1 MLGRI
6 METIINIVFPVFGI
20 VLTGYLAG
28 RFGILGTAAASALN
42 RFIFFIALPPLLFT
56 FTARA
61 PVAEVLNW
69 PFIGV
74 FLGGTVLTLAVALV
88 AGRIFFGHTPAAAI
102 GHGLAAVFANTVY
115 MGIPLFMT
123 AYGPGGTMPAIVA
136 SLCNL
141 IVIGTVIAAIDVVS
155 SDSVTIRKILCDTLM
170 SFARNP
176 LLMAALGGIAFSF
189 AGFSIPK
196 PAENYL
202 DLLGAA
208 AGPTALFA
216 MGLSLFGQPL
226 RADMHEVGW
235 LVIAKLLIH
244 PALVWLLA
252 VYVFAL
258 DTGTMKAA
266 VFLAALPSGALVY
279 VVAQRFDILVARTS
293 AAIVVSTAISVITV
307 STLLVWLFNG

>member
-1 MLGRI
+1 FLAAPFLPLVMAWAGGRA
-6 METIINIVFPVFGI
+6 FWG
-20 VLTGYLAG
+20 
-28 RFGILGTAAASALN
+28 
-42 RFIFFIALPPLLFT
+42 PPP
-56 FTARA
+56 A
-61 PVAEVLNW
+61 PT
-69 PFIGV
+69 
-74 FLGGTVLTLAVALV
+74 TV
-88 AGRIFFGHTPAAAI
+88 
-102 GHGLAAVFANTVY
+102 HGLPAMFATPVY
-115 MGIPLFMT
+115 MGFPLFLT

-141 IVIGTVIAAIDVVS
+141 IVIGTVIAAMDVVS
-155 SDSVTIRKILCDTLM
+155 SESATFGKILRDTLG

-189 AGFSIPK
+189 AGFSIPQ
-196 PAENYL
+196 PVENYL

-226 RADMHEVGW
+226 RADMQEVGW
-235 LVIAKLLIH
+235 LVITKLLIH
-244 PALVWLLA
+244 PALVGLLA
-252 VYVFAL
+252 VHVFAL
-258 DTGTMKAA
+258 DTDAMKAA

-293 AAIVVSTAISVITV
+293 AAIVVSTGISVVTV